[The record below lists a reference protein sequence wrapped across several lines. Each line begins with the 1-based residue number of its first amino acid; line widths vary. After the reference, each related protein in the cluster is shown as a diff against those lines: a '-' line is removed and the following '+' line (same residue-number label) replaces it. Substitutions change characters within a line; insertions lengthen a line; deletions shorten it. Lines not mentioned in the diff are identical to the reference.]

1 MSWCFSRSRCGRGI
15 SFLSSGFCDFLD
27 ERGTVEGFWLYRCLR
42 SIPCVR
48 ISHREGWQFP
58 IRPSAVTLSFGQ
70 QCVEAGFRIGRGSRQ
85 ECHRRLL
92 AQPWGLTLKREWCR
106 LAGEPGGLNL
116 ALDAVKGPD
125 HLLAVLGALV
135 AGCPVL
141 KSRVVMSLSAG
152 CGKKG
157 RSPAHTTTSSSSRH
171 GRGDCR
177 GWSQL
182 TSCPRFKNRRG

>member
-1 MSWCFSRSRCGRGI
+1 MSQECS
-15 SFLSSGFCDFLD
+15 
-27 ERGTVEGFWLYRCLR
+27 
-42 SIPCVR
+42 

-58 IRPSAVTLSFGQ
+58 IRPSAVTLS
-70 QCVEAGFRIGRGSRQ
+70 CLLASSVWSWVWLKAGFRIGRGSRQ
-85 ECHRRLL
+85 DCHRRLL

-135 AGCPVL
+135 AGRPVL
-141 KSRVVMSLSAG
+141 KSLIVMSLSAG
-152 CGKKG
+152 CGKEG

-182 TSCPRFKNRRG
+182 PSCPRFKNSRG